1 MPQTSAV
8 DTAEAVGLLHV
19 RKRDK
24 VVSSKSEEESAT
36 SSQVNPREPS
46 LLLALALLTALL
58 PFGLLSMH
66 VLMHRN
72 GYYASMVH
80 LRDYGPHLLPGT
92 QDPLVRTY
100 TGNGFLDYWLTVLV
114 CFFANAV
121 DGSEPELSVF
131 CVVFAANMGPCL
143 VLVYVESLRRERSW
157 GWVWL

>member
-1 MPQTSAV
+1 MDSVHLRKQDRMKVTAKPGEKSA
-8 DTAEAVGLLHV
+8 
-19 RKRDK
+19 
-24 VVSSKSEEESAT
+24 
-36 SSQVNPREPS
+36 SSQTKAQGPS
-46 LLLALALLTALL
+46 LLVPLAFLIFLL

-66 VLMHRN
+66 ILMHRN

-131 CVVFAANMGPCL
+131 CTVFAANMGPCL
-143 VLVYVESLRRERSW
+143 VLVYVESLRRERRCSV
-157 GWVWL
+157 VWL